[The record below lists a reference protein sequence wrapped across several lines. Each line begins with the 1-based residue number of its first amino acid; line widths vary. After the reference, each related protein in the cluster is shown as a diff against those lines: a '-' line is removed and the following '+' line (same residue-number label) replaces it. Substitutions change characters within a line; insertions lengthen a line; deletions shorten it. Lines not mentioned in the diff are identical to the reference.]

1 MHIKSF
7 RTIVVLLTVCTFIK
21 PSYSQTSVNTD
32 VDPLIRQLD
41 SISHTLFTRDKFF
54 VSDDEVLASI
64 NMPAELIPRYTDA
77 EITEKMKLIPTEVGM
92 VLNPQVKSFID
103 LFAQRR
109 RALMARCLSNSQ
121 IYFPIF
127 EEILD
132 RKGLPIELKYL
143 PVIES
148 AFNPIA
154 VSRAGATGLWQMM
167 YGTGTMMG
175 LEVNSYIDDRRDP
188 AKSTEAAA
196 RYLKMLY
203 NMYGDWHLV
212 LAAYNSGPGNVNKA
226 IARAG
231 GTKNFWAIMNYLPA
245 ETRSYVPVYIAAVYV
260 MTYHKD
266 YKLVS
271 AEPRRELYA
280 IDTVM
285 ITSKVSLK
293 HISNTLGIAE
303 DELQFLNPSIKKGI
317 VPYTA
322 NGFPLNLP
330 INYFAL
336 FEAKKAEVMNDTSSV
351 TITAQPVAAATPSV
365 IYYKV
370 KKNETLGGIC
380 AKYKVSVSSVK
391 KWNGLKSTNIYIG
404 QKLKIHTASSGSKG
418 VESSTS
424 PAYAAVFAPRSFEK
438 APVDTTT
445 VIIEKAETAETEE
458 GEEEATPAMEEREV
472 VETESK
478 EVSETKVEVAQV
490 KPVATAGNL
499 NKDCGCLHY
508 VVQPGDTLWGIA
520 QKYDGVTVQKLQQDN
535 KEIKSRSIKVGDII
549 KIFL

>member
-1 MHIKSF
+1 MRTIFF
-7 RTIVVLLTVCTFIK
+7 RTIAVFLIATAFVK
-21 PSYSQTSVNTD
+21 PSYSYYYSDSTANS
-32 VDPLIRQLD
+32 VDPLIVQLD
-41 SISHTLFTRDKFF
+41 SMSYSLFTRDKFF

-64 NMPAELIPRYTDA
+64 NIPAEYIPRFTDA
-77 EITEKMKLIPTEVGM
+77 ELMQNMKLLPTEVPM
-92 VLNPQVKSFID
+92 VLNGQVKQFID
-103 LFAQRR
+103 LFAYKR
-109 RALMARCLSNSQ
+109 RALMARCLANSQ

-143 PVIES
+143 PVVES

-154 VSRAGATGLWQMM
+154 VSRAGATGLWQLM
-167 YGTGTMMG
+167 YGTGTMLG

-188 AKSTEAAA
+188 IKSTEAAVE
-196 RYLKMLY
+196 YLRKLY

-245 ETRSYVPVYIAAVYV
+245 ETRSYVPIYIAAVYV
-260 MTYHKD
+260 MNHHKD

-293 HISNTLGIAE
+293 HISNVLGIAE

-317 VPYTA
+317 IPYTA
-322 NGFPLNLP
+322 KGFPMNLP

-336 FEAKKAEVMNDTSSV
+336 FEAKKDEIMNDTSAV
-351 TITAQPVAAATPSV
+351 TLTAPVVAAAPAV
-365 IYYKV
+365 IYHKV
-370 KKNETLGGIC
+370 KSGESLSKIG
-380 AKYKVSVSSVK
+380 AKYNVSVTSVK
-391 KWNGLKSTNIYIG
+391 KWNNLRSTNISVG
-404 QKLKIHTASSGSKG
+404 QKLKIYTSKAAET
-418 VESSTS
+418 ESSATA
-424 PAYAAVFAPRSFEK
+424 PGYAAVFAPRSFEK
-438 APVDTTT
+438 KITDTAS
-445 VIIEKAETAETEE
+445 VQMPEKDLAQEADSVSDSEEPKEVKPEVAET
-458 GEEEATPAMEEREV
+458 PAPSPMP
-472 VETESK
+472 S
-478 EVSETKVEVAQV
+478 V
-490 KPVATAGNL
+490 KL
-499 NKDCGCLHY
+499 NDKCNCLIH

-520 QKYDGVTVQKLQQDN
+520 QKYDGVTVEKLKEDN
-535 KEIKSRSIKVGDII
+535 KVYKSRSLKVGDIL

>member
-1 MHIKSF
+1 MRTIFF
-7 RTIVVLLTVCTFIK
+7 RTIAVFLIATAFVK
-21 PSYSQTSVNTD
+21 PSYSYYYSDSTANS
-32 VDPLIRQLD
+32 VDPLIVQLD
-41 SISHTLFTRDKFF
+41 SMSYSLFTRDKFF

-64 NMPAELIPRYTDA
+64 NIPAEYIPRFTDA
-77 EITEKMKLIPTEVGM
+77 ELMQNMKLLPTEVPM
-92 VLNPQVKSFID
+92 VLNGQVKQFID
-103 LFAQRR
+103 LFAYKR
-109 RALMARCLSNSQ
+109 RALMARCLANSQ

-143 PVIES
+143 PVVES

-154 VSRAGATGLWQMM
+154 VSRAGATGLWQLM
-167 YGTGTMMG
+167 YGTGTMLG

-188 AKSTEAAA
+188 IKSTEAAVE
-196 RYLKMLY
+196 YLRKLY

-245 ETRSYVPVYIAAVYV
+245 ETRSYVPIYIAAVYV
-260 MTYHKD
+260 MNHHKD

-293 HISNTLGIAE
+293 HISNVLGIAE

-317 VPYTA
+317 IPYTA
-322 NGFPLNLP
+322 KGFPMNLP

-336 FEAKKAEVMNDTSSV
+336 FEAKKDEIMNDTSAV
-351 TITAQPVAAATPSV
+351 TVTAPVVAAAPAV
-365 IYYKV
+365 IYHKV
-370 KKNETLGGIC
+370 KSGESLSKIG
-380 AKYKVSVSSVK
+380 AKYNVSVTSVK
-391 KWNGLKSTNIYIG
+391 KWNNLRSTNISVG
-404 QKLKIHTASSGSKG
+404 QKLKIYTSKAAEN
-418 VESSTS
+418 ESSATA
-424 PAYAAVFAPRSFEK
+424 PGYAAVFAPRSFEK
-438 APVDTTT
+438 KITDTASVQMPETDLAQEADS
-445 VIIEKAETAETEE
+445 VSDSEEPKEVKPEVAET
-458 GEEEATPAMEEREV
+458 PAPSPMA
-472 VETESK
+472 S
-478 EVSETKVEVAQV
+478 V
-490 KPVATAGNL
+490 KL
-499 NKDCGCLHY
+499 NDKCNCLIH

-520 QKYDGVTVQKLQQDN
+520 QKYDGVTVEKLKEDN
-535 KEIKSRSIKVGDII
+535 KVYKSRSLKVGDIL

>member
-1 MHIKSF
+1 MRTIFF
-7 RTIVVLLTVCTFIK
+7 RTIAVFLIATAFVK
-21 PSYSQTSVNTD
+21 PSYSYYYSDSTANS
-32 VDPLIRQLD
+32 VDPLIVQLD
-41 SISHTLFTRDKFF
+41 SMSYSLFTRDKFF

-64 NMPAELIPRYTDA
+64 NIPAEYIPRFTDA
-77 EITEKMKLIPTEVGM
+77 ELMQNMKLLPTEVPM
-92 VLNPQVKSFID
+92 VLNGQVKQFID
-103 LFAQRR
+103 LFAYKR
-109 RALMARCLSNSQ
+109 RALMARCLANSQ

-143 PVIES
+143 PVVES

-154 VSRAGATGLWQMM
+154 VSRAGATGLWQLM
-167 YGTGTMMG
+167 YGTGTMLG

-188 AKSTEAAA
+188 IKSTEAAVE
-196 RYLKMLY
+196 YLRKLY

-245 ETRSYVPVYIAAVYV
+245 ETRSYVPIYIAAVYV
-260 MTYHKD
+260 MNHHKD

-293 HISNTLGIAE
+293 HISNVLGIAE

-317 VPYTA
+317 IPYTA
-322 NGFPLNLP
+322 KGFPMNLP

-336 FEAKKAEVMNDTSSV
+336 FEAKKDEIMNDTSAV
-351 TITAQPVAAATPSV
+351 TVTAPVVAAAPAV
-365 IYYKV
+365 IYHKV
-370 KKNETLGGIC
+370 KSGESLSKIG
-380 AKYKVSVSSVK
+380 AKYNVSVTSVK
-391 KWNGLKSTNIYIG
+391 KWNNLRSTNISVG
-404 QKLKIHTASSGSKG
+404 QKLKIYTSKAAET
-418 VESSTS
+418 ESSATA
-424 PAYAAVFAPRSFEK
+424 PGYAAVFAPRSFEK
-438 APVDTTT
+438 KITDTAS
-445 VIIEKAETAETEE
+445 VQMPEKDLAQEADSVSDSEEPKEVKPEVAET
-458 GEEEATPAMEEREV
+458 PAPSPMP
-472 VETESK
+472 S
-478 EVSETKVEVAQV
+478 V
-490 KPVATAGNL
+490 KL
-499 NKDCGCLHY
+499 NDKCNCLIH

-520 QKYDGVTVQKLQQDN
+520 QKYDGVTVEKLKEDN
-535 KEIKSRSIKVGDII
+535 KVYKSRSLKVGDIL

>member
-1 MHIKSF
+1 MRTNFF
-7 RTIVVLLTVCTFIK
+7 RTIAVFLIASAFVK
-21 PSYSQTSVNTD
+21 PTYSYYYSDSTANS
-32 VDPLIRQLD
+32 VDPLIVQLD
-41 SISHTLFTRDKFF
+41 SMSYSLFTRDKFF

-64 NMPAELIPRYTDA
+64 NMPAEYIPKFTDA
-77 EITEKMKLIPTEVGM
+77 ELMQSMKLLPTEVPM
-92 VLNPQVKSFID
+92 MLNGQVKQFID
-103 LFAQRR
+103 LFAYKR
-109 RALMARCLSNSQ
+109 RALMARCLANSQ

-143 PVIES
+143 PVVES

-154 VSRAGATGLWQMM
+154 VSRAGATGLWQLM
-167 YGTGTMMG
+167 YGTGTMLG

-188 AKSTEAAA
+188 IKSTEAAVE
-196 RYLKMLY
+196 YLRKLY

-245 ETRSYVPVYIAAVYV
+245 ETRSYVPIYIAAVYV
-260 MTYHKD
+260 MNHHKD

-293 HISNTLGIAE
+293 HISNVLGIAE

-317 VPYTA
+317 IPYTA
-322 NGFPLNLP
+322 KGFPMNLP

-336 FEAKKAEVMNDTSSV
+336 FEAKKDEIMNDTSAV
-351 TITAQPVAAATPSV
+351 TVTTPVVAAAPAV
-365 IYYKV
+365 IYHKV
-370 KKNETLGGIC
+370 KSGESLSKIG
-380 AKYKVSVSSVK
+380 AKYNVSVTSVK
-391 KWNGLKSTNIYIG
+391 KWNNLRSTNISVG
-404 QKLKIHTASSGSKG
+404 QKLKIYTSKAAEN
-418 VESSTS
+418 ESSATS
-424 PAYAAVFAPRSFEK
+424 PGYAAVFAPRSFEK
-438 APVDTTT
+438 KITDTASVQMPETDLAQET
-445 VIIEKAETAETEE
+445 DSVSSSEEPKEVKPEVAETPAPSP
-458 GEEEATPAMEEREV
+458 TP
-472 VETESK
+472 S
-478 EVSETKVEVAQV
+478 V
-490 KPVATAGNL
+490 KL
-499 NKDCGCLHY
+499 NDQCNCLIH

-520 QKYDGVTVQKLQQDN
+520 QKYDGVTVEKLKEDN
-535 KEIKSRSIKVGDII
+535 KVYKSRSLKVGDIL

>member
-1 MHIKSF
+1 M
-7 RTIVVLLTVCTFIK
+7 
-21 PSYSQTSVNTD
+21 SYS
-32 VDPLIRQLD
+32 
-41 SISHTLFTRDKFF
+41 LFTRDKFF

-64 NMPAELIPRYTDA
+64 NMPSEYIPRFTDA
-77 EITEKMKLIPTEVGM
+77 ELMQNMKLLPTEVPM
-92 VLNPQVKSFID
+92 VLNGQVKQFID
-103 LFAQRR
+103 LFAYKR
-109 RALMARCLSNSQ
+109 RALMARCLANSQ

-143 PVIES
+143 PVVES

-154 VSRAGATGLWQMM
+154 VSRAGATGLWQLM
-167 YGTGTMMG
+167 YGTGTMLG

-188 AKSTEAAA
+188 IKSTEAAVE
-196 RYLKMLY
+196 YLRKLY

-231 GTKNFWAIMNYLPA
+231 GTKNFWAIMSYLPA
-245 ETRSYVPVYIAAVYV
+245 ETRSYVPIYIAAVYV
-260 MTYHKD
+260 MNHHKD

-293 HISNTLGIAE
+293 HISNVLGIAE

-317 VPYTA
+317 IPYTA
-322 NGFPLNLP
+322 KGFPMNLP

-336 FEAKKAEVMNDTSSV
+336 FEAKKEEIMNDTSSV
-351 TITAQPVAAATPSV
+351 TITTPVVAAAPAV
-365 IYYKV
+365 IYHKV
-370 KKNETLGGIC
+370 KSGESLSRIG
-380 AKYKVSVSSVK
+380 AKYNVSVTSVK
-391 KWNGLKSTNIYIG
+391 KWNNLRSSNLQVG
-404 QKLKIHTASSGSKG
+404 QKLKIYTSKAAEN
-418 VESSTS
+418 ESSATS
-424 PAYAAVFAPRSFEK
+424 PGYAAVFAPRSFEK
-438 APVDTTT
+438 KITDTVSVQMPET
-445 VIIEKAETAETEE
+445 VLAQETDSVSDSEEPKEVKPEVAET
-458 GEEEATPAMEEREV
+458 PAPSAV
-472 VETESK
+472 PS
-478 EVSETKVEVAQV
+478 V
-490 KPVATAGNL
+490 KL
-499 NKDCGCLHY
+499 NEKCNCLIH

-520 QKYDGVTVQKLQQDN
+520 QKYDGVTVEKLKEDN
-535 KEIKSRSIKVGDII
+535 KVYKARSLKVGDIL

>member
-1 MHIKSF
+1 MRTKFF
-7 RTIVVLLTVCTFIK
+7 RTIAVFLIASAFVK
-21 PSYSQTSVNTD
+21 PSYSYYYNDSTASS
-32 VDPLIRQLD
+32 VDPLIVQLD
-41 SISHTLFTRDKFF
+41 SMSYSLFTRDKFF

-64 NMPAELIPRYTDA
+64 NMPAEYIPRFTDA
-77 EITEKMKLIPTEVGM
+77 ELMQNMKLLPTEVPM
-92 VLNPQVKSFID
+92 VLNGQVKQFID
-103 LFAQRR
+103 LFAYKR
-109 RALMARCLSNSQ
+109 RALMARCLANSQ

-143 PVIES
+143 PVVES

-154 VSRAGATGLWQMM
+154 VSRAGATGLWQLM
-167 YGTGTMMG
+167 YGTGTMLG

-188 AKSTEAAA
+188 IKSTEAAVE
-196 RYLKMLY
+196 YLRKLY

-231 GTKNFWAIMNYLPA
+231 GTKNFWSIMNYLPA
-245 ETRSYVPVYIAAVYV
+245 ETRSYVPIYIAAVYV
-260 MTYHKD
+260 MNHHKD

-293 HISNTLGIAE
+293 HISNVLGIAE

-317 VPYTA
+317 IPYTA
-322 NGFPLNLP
+322 KGFPMNLP

-336 FEAKKAEVMNDTSSV
+336 FEAKKEEIMNDTSSV
-351 TITAQPVAAATPSV
+351 TVTTPVVAAAPAV
-365 IYYKV
+365 IYHKV
-370 KKNETLGGIC
+370 KSGESLSKIG
-380 AKYKVSVSSVK
+380 AKYNVSVTSVK
-391 KWNGLKSTNIYIG
+391 KWNNLRSTNISVG
-404 QKLKIHTASSGSKG
+404 QKLKIYTSKAAEN
-418 VESSTS
+418 ESSATS
-424 PAYAAVFAPRSFEK
+424 PGYAAVFAPRSFEK
-438 APVDTTT
+438 KITDTTSVQMPET
-445 VIIEKAETAETEE
+445 DLAQEADSVSDNEEPKEVKPEVAET
-458 GEEEATPAMEEREV
+458 PAPSPMP
-472 VETESK
+472 S
-478 EVSETKVEVAQV
+478 V
-490 KPVATAGNL
+490 KL
-499 NKDCGCLHY
+499 NDKCNCLIH

-520 QKYDGVTVQKLQQDN
+520 QKYDGVTVEKLKEDN
-535 KEIKSRSIKVGDII
+535 KVYKSRSLKVGDIL

>member
-1 MHIKSF
+1 MQLTSL

-21 PSYSQTSVNTD
+21 PSFSQTSSITACD
-32 VDPLIRQLD
+32 VDPLIIQLD
-41 SISHTLFTRDKFF
+41 SISYSLFTRDKFF

-64 NMPAELIPRYTDA
+64 NMPVEQIPRYTDA
-77 EITEKMKLIPTEVGM
+77 EIMQKMKLLPTEVGM
-92 VLNPQVKSFID
+92 VLNPQVKAFID
-103 LFAQRR
+103 LFSFKR

-132 RKGLPIELKYL
+132 RKGIPTELKYL

-175 LEVNSYIDDRRDP
+175 LQVNSYIDDRRDP
-188 AKSTEAAA
+188 IKSTEAAA

-203 NMYGDWHLV
+203 DMYGDWHLV

-231 GTKNFWAIMNYLPA
+231 GNKNFWAIMNYLPA

-260 MTYHKD
+260 MSYHKD

-280 IDTVM
+280 IDTVL

-293 HISNTLGIAE
+293 HISNVLGIAE

-330 INYFAL
+330 INYFAQ
-336 FEAKKAEVMNDTSSV
+336 FEAMKDEIMNDT
-351 TITAQPVAAATPSV
+351 TAITVAAPPVAATPSV

-391 KWNGLKSTNIYIG
+391 KWNALRSSSIYVG
-404 QKLKIHTASSGSKG
+404 QKLKIYTSAGNSKSE
-418 VESSTS
+418 ESATS
-424 PAYAAVFAPRSFEK
+424 PGYAAVFAPRSFEK
-438 APVDTTT
+438 TVVDTAAL
-445 VIIEKAETAETEE
+445 VEKAEVAETTDNTPEAE
-458 GEEEATPAMEEREV
+458 GTTEQTT
-472 VETESK
+472 ETEAK
-478 EVSETKVEVAQV
+478 EVAEVKEAAPQV
-490 KPVATAGNL
+490 KAIPGI
-499 NKDCGCLHY
+499 NKACGCLQY

-520 QKYDGVTVQKLQQDN
+520 QKYEGVTVDKLKQDN
-535 KEIKSRSIKVGDII
+535 KDIKSRSIKVGDII